1 MKEQIGQALGRV
13 REQATNRERH
23 PVKGLL
29 TVLLS
34 TCAYLLVLLAI
45 SAFVNFAMS

>member
-1 MKEQIGQALGRV
+1 MKEQI
-13 REQATNRERH
+13 EQAVERALAQGANRERH

>member
-1 MKEQIGQALGRV
+1 MKEQIGQAVGRV
-13 REQATNRERH
+13 RAQAANRERH
-23 PVKGLL
+23 PVKALL

-34 TCAYLLVLLAI
+34 TCAYLLVLLAL